1 MRLELFPNR
10 DVKMEILFY
19 GFVFLIVVM
28 FIASFVQTLLHP
40 PVEITSSELPAIVLR
55 ELDLISDLESLDHH
69 RLNSRHCS

>member
-1 MRLELFPNR
+1 
-10 DVKMEILFY
+10 MEILFY

-40 PVEITSSELPAIVLR
+40 SVEITSSELPAIVLR
-55 ELDLISDLESLDHH
+55 ELDLISDLESLDHR